1 MFTLFSQGQVQGTR
15 EEETGEELI
24 KKETVLTPKKVEHSR
39 DESRKKSGKSK
50 QIISEGTAT
59 ALSSVP

>member
-24 KKETVLTPKKVEHSR
+24 KKETVLIPFSAETKQGKEEIWEVI
-39 DESRKKSGKSK
+39 ESY
-50 QIISEGTAT
+50 
-59 ALSSVP
+59 LNP